1 MFDELAGKDGLI
13 SKQELR
19 AVLEEMQDEHDLVQ
33 LMSEGIKYEA
43 KRDLKKLRKIESTL
57 QETSGENI
65 D

>member
-33 LMSEGIKYEA
+33 LMSEGIKNEA